1 MELKEGFIIC
11 NSEVKELI
19 LKQEKDFKN
28 YIFLS
33 LEELK
38 EKLIFKLKKRAIF
51 ELMKKYHCSY
61 SLAKEYCS
69 ALYWIKDQFYN
80 HPKLDSLVSMY
91 HFLEEQ
97 KCILHDDL
105 FLFRLKQFPVTFLD
119 PITSLE
125 YQKIKTIV
133 KQYTEVYEIQLSKEQ
148 RLPQVFEF
156 QTIAEEAQFVCN
168 QIKFLLRQGV
178 SAQQIYIFNADD
190 DYSFLFHRMAKNYG
204 ISFNFPASKNIV
216 SNPTIQAFLEE
227 ANHCTLIS
235 DALKHLPKDTYFY
248 QKIIDI
254 LNLYELSN
262 SNSKEVL
269 PFLIE
274 VLKEESYPVK
284 QYVDGVHIFSSFFD
298 VSDINYVFYVGFNL
312 DSSPKVIKED
322 GFLNDEVLNLLKISN
337 TSTKNKLEKERLIQ
351 FLQTTKHIFL
361 SYKLHKGNEDC
372 FASLLVQELKL
383 KKESKEYE
391 FGLSKKEDDL
401 KLCCLFDEYLKYK
414 NKNAALEKYKL
425 NGISYQTY
433 DHRFKGIHPNI
444 LQNRFAEKKLKLA
457 YSNVKLYF
465 ACPFGYYAD
474 RILGL
479 NEFKPQMAARLGT
492 FAHAVLEDSYH
503 DDFQFE
509 ESIKKH
515 HLENRCDAK
524 DDFFFTQM
532 TNVLRNLIDFNK
544 NHEKTSDLKTI
555 QTEEHII
562 VEKDL
567 FSFEG
572 YIDKLMYTIENNE
585 VYAAIVDYKTGAD
598 IVSLDNI
605 EDGFHLQLPSYMYLL
620 HHYAPFKNF
629 KIHIIGIYLQKVN
642 IVIFNN
648 KSSVDAQIAKNFRL
662 EGYTVADP
670 KQILKLDPTFE
681 NSTYI
686 KSLGTTQSGFR
697 SYSKVFPEEKQEEM
711 IQLVDTLIT
720 TAADQILKGEFAIA
734 PKRIKDKNESCTFCK
749 YKDVCFMEYS
759 DEVELKYKPFGKE
772 EE

>member
-1 MELKEGFIIC
+1 M
-11 NSEVKELI
+11 
-19 LKQEKDFKN
+19 
-28 YIFLS
+28 
-33 LEELK
+33 
-38 EKLIFKLKKRAIF
+38 
-51 ELMKKYHCSY
+51 
-61 SLAKEYCS
+61 
-69 ALYWIKDQFYN
+69 
-80 HPKLDSLVSMY
+80 
-91 HFLEEQ
+91 
-97 KCILHDDL
+97 
-105 FLFRLKQFPVTFLD
+105 
-119 PITSLE
+119 
-125 YQKIKTIV
+125 
-133 KQYTEVYEIQLSKEQ
+133 
-148 RLPQVFEF
+148 
-156 QTIAEEAQFVCN
+156 
-168 QIKFLLRQGV
+168 
-178 SAQQIYIFNADD
+178 
-190 DYSFLFHRMAKNYG
+190 
-204 ISFNFPASKNIV
+204 
-216 SNPTIQAFLEE
+216 
-227 ANHCTLIS
+227 
-235 DALKHLPKDTYFY
+235 
-248 QKIIDI
+248 
-254 LNLYELSN
+254 
-262 SNSKEVL
+262 
-269 PFLIE
+269 
-274 VLKEESYPVK
+274 
-284 QYVDGVHIFSSFFD
+284 
-298 VSDINYVFYVGFNL
+298 
-312 DSSPKVIKED
+312 
-322 GFLNDEVLNLLKISN
+322 
-337 TSTKNKLEKERLIQ
+337 IQ
-351 FLQTTKHIFL
+351 FLQTTKHLFL

-383 KKESKEYE
+383 KKVTKEYE

-772 EE
+772 E